1 MKYLL
6 DTHTAIWVFINK
18 EKLSEKAIS
27 VIDNPTN
34 TKYVSIASAWEMA
47 IKIRIEKLVFKGGV
61 ERFLYLIDE
70 SGFIL
75 LPIKRKHAKIIETL
89 PLLHRDPF
97 DRILIASAMSED
109 MCLVTDDENI
119 HKYDVPR
126 IWQ

>member
-6 DTHTAIWVFINK
+6 DTHAAIWVFINK

-27 VIDNPTN
+27 AIDDSTN

-47 IKIRIEKLVFKGGV
+47 IKIRIEKLFFKGGV
-61 ERFLYLIDE
+61 DRFLYLIDE

-75 LPIKRKHAKIIETL
+75 LPIKRKHVKIIETL

-97 DRILIASAMSED
+97 DRILIASAKSEN
-109 MCLVTDDENI
+109 MCLITDDEELHN
-119 HKYDVPR
+119 YEVPW
-126 IWQ
+126 IW